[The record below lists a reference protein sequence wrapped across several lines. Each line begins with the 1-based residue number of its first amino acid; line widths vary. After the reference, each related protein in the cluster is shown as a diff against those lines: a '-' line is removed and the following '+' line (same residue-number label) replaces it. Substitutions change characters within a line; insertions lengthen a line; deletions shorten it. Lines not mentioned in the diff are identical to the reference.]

1 MEHYSQSCWPYGVCE
16 SKVPVAALSPKPHI
30 LDPHFSNFEY
40 TCSHFSLFN
49 LKPATFVYRRSVFF
63 LTHTTW
69 GWSSLSTREDAPP
82 SNHVHVSLHTI
93 INSFLSFYAVGQA
106 FSSQILP
113 WSDDT
118 SSIHLNILPP
128 FHSTTHF
135 YWCYTKFILN
145 TIFIPWVLLWYII
158 MTDLQNYQKRGS
170 LIAYI

>member
-1 MEHYSQSCWPYGVCE
+1 M
-16 SKVPVAALSPKPHI
+16 AALSPKPHI

-118 SSIHLNILPP
+118 SHPSTSTFCLP
-128 FHSTTHF
+128 
-135 YWCYTKFILN
+135 
-145 TIFIPWVLLWYII
+145 FIPPLTS
-158 MTDLQNYQKRGS
+158 TDVTPSSY
-170 LIAYI
+170 